1 MKGYLTNFGYLG
13 WIGYPIYRYMLFSTE
28 SEYVE
33 YMKGE

>member
-13 WIGYPIYRYMLFSTE
+13 WIGHRYMLFSTE

-33 YMKGE
+33 YVKGE